1 MESAPGFVR
10 ASRAWDADALLGPC
24 EERVFI
30 SKFRGSQRVS
40 PGELLVEWTAHSDSP
55 EFRVRQ
61 AGLELMARDFA
72 GLLRHVA
79 RMDRPVSGDDFCALL
94 MRLGYSDMTVAERPP
109 NVVSFS
115 RPG

>member
-1 MESAPGFVR
+1 
-10 ASRAWDADALLGPC
+10 LLGAC
-24 EERVFI
+24 AERVFI

-40 PGELLVEWTAHSDSP
+40 PGELLVEWAAPGDGP

-61 AGLELMARDFA
+61 AGLELLARDFA

-79 RMDRPVSGDDFCALL
+79 RIGRPVTPHDFCALL
-94 MRLGYSDMTVAERPP
+94 IRLGYADMTVAERPA
-109 NVVSFS
+109 NVLSFA